1 MAQPPTEELIQQ
13 MTTHIS
19 QFKEMSHRAKLR
31 IEKLA
36 EMSLVIEDD
45 LKQKKYADRVS
56 ELFGIAAS
64 FEEKIDS
71 LIHDYEIERNRIQN
85 EET

>member
-45 LKQKKYADRVS
+45 LKQKNMRIVSASSLGSRRVS
-56 ELFGIAAS
+56 KRRL
-64 FEEKIDS
+64 
-71 LIHDYEIERNRIQN
+71 
-85 EET
+85 TP